1 MMMNPAYRVKP
12 NDGYGEGAA
21 KDASEDA
28 DKMQLKM

>member
-12 NDGYGEGAA
+12 DDGYDE
-21 KDASEDA
+21 DASEDA